1 MRHHHTGS
9 RPHVQGSRRPLRV
22 RHSAQNLTDGGG
34 LVLVRKLFDRFGLAG
49 WIDGQANKEKGSYRP
64 GLMIEVWIALLLY
77 GGGVIDDLPLLERA
91 GCAPDLRLDP
101 CAGPHDVRQMAP
113 AGQ

>member
-49 WIDGQANKEKGSYRP
+49 WIDGQANREKGSYRP
-64 GLMIEVWIALLLY
+64 GLMSPVS
-77 GGGVIDDLPLLERA
+77 
-91 GCAPDLRLDP
+91 
-101 CAGPHDVRQMAP
+101 
-113 AGQ
+113 